1 MKWWD
6 PVVVRSRGRS
16 ALMPTHLIAGT
27 PYTPLW
33 PSLRS
38 GNDHRSHLHMQKQG
52 PSRGEVTGNLVMEQV
67 AVTLSF
73 SPFQGSVWANT
84 HGWVSQPYPFLL
96 PQTLWV
102 SPLQGRVGGWSITA
116 FFLWR
121 QAILTGRGTE
131 YCLMSAGSLPS
142 MPPRHFY
149 RWILI
154 IPP

>member
-6 PVVVRSRGRS
+6 PVLVRSRGRS

-84 HGWVSQPYPFLL
+84 HGWVLNLTLSYYPELSGYLHCKEEWVGEASQPSSCGDRLSSRGEGQSIAWCLPGPCHPCLL
-96 PQTLWV
+96 ATFT
-102 SPLQGRVGGWSITA
+102 GGFW
-116 FFLWR
+116 
-121 QAILTGRGTE
+121 
-131 YCLMSAGSLPS
+131 
-142 MPPRHFY
+142 
-149 RWILI
+149 
-154 IPP
+154 